1 MKGIIILFLS
11 VIFPSFL
18 AAQEFMSEEEFK
30 EKVWDYEESN
40 DKVVMKSD
48 LPVILDFY
56 ASWCGPCKLLEP
68 ELVKLQQDYSGKL
81 YVYKINVDTE
91 RELASL
97 FGISAMPT
105 MFFIRLDG
113 TATYI
118 MGYRTYEELKQMAD
132 TYLFSTKRSL
142 ASFMQEN

>member
-30 EKVWDYEESN
+30 EKVWDYEESK